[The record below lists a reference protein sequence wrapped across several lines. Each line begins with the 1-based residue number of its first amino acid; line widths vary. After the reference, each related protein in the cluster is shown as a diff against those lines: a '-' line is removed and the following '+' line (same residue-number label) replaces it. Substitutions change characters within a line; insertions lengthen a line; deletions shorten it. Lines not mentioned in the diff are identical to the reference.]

1 MKIMCFVLAAV
12 CAVLSGCSD
21 SRVTDAPVADS
32 TKSATPAKANEPAP
46 KVSSVDACAASM
58 LNVARPTKEWEQ
70 EVKSQ
75 CLALDEATQIK
86 AAYLATL
93 GAGGAVQFWQ
103 ASNIVGDFEK
113 GRLPY
118 LTSHAA
124 RAEEWLALQGNYQA
138 QRNFAYSLSQEL
150 GNQIGA
156 CAWRL
161 VILKSGSPKVDTTD
175 VSNVEIHCG
184 KLSALEQEAAASRFE
199 AIHKEMDAVARGQ
212 FPSWLHEQIPSDSV
226 HLRLP
231 YGKLPPSSR
240 TCRNVSDLP
249 ETDPKDGTSLWVC
262 PK

>member
-1 MKIMCFVLAAV
+1 MKMMCFALAAM
-12 CAVLSGCSD
+12 CAALAGCSD

-32 TKSATPAKANEPAP
+32 TKSAAPAKVNEPVQ

-58 LNVARPTKEWEQ
+58 LNIARPTKEWEQ

-75 CLALDEATQIK
+75 CLALDEAAQIK
-86 AAYLATL
+86 AAHLATL
-93 GAGGAVQFWQ
+93 RAGGAVQFWQ
-103 ASNIVGDFEK
+103 ASHIVGDFEK

-118 LTSHAA
+118 LTTHAD

-138 QRNFAYSLSQEL
+138 QRNFAYSLSEERD
-150 GNQIGA
+150 NHIGA

-199 AIHKEMDAVARGQ
+199 AIHKEMDAAARGQ

-226 HLRLP
+226 QLRLP
-231 YGKLPPSSR
+231 FGKLPPSSR
-240 TCRNVSDLP
+240 TCRNVKDLP
-249 ETDPKDGTSLWVC
+249 ETDPSDGTSLWIC
-262 PK
+262 LK